1 MLARQIRGNMIEIFI
16 TKNKI
21 ALVDD
26 EDFEELNKFSWQILW
41 SKTSNTF
48 IKYYGE
54 FART

>member
-1 MLARQIRGNMIEIFI
+1 MIEIFI